1 MCVQPSLHNTKL
13 LYVFLKKTSLKNSYN
28 GIEQPEHIKWNHEI
42 YNHLLC
48 NSATNTFCRIFFYLW
63 MRRLGQLFKILPIH
77 IYSKQELFAF
87 GFKKA
92 CPPCIQN
99 VKWCDI
105 LGLYNLFFEK
115 VQLKKK
121 SVSFEFVYS
130 ILKMPGNCAAQFFFN
145 VNSVIII
152 VMHLHILPICLR

>member
-1 MCVQPSLHNTKL
+1 MRQNNQNTSSETMKFITIYFAIVQKILS
-13 LYVFLKKTSLKNSYN
+13 VEFS
-28 GIEQPEHIKWNHEI
+28 
-42 YNHLLC
+42 
-48 NSATNTFCRIFFYLW
+48 F
-63 MRRLGQLFKILPIH
+63 MRRLGQLPIH

-99 VKWCDI
+99 VKLCDI

-115 VQLKKK
+115 VQLKKE

-152 VMHLHILPICLR
+152 VIVMHLHILPICLR